1 MYSSTACLFLVQLI
15 SNADTTSLGLN
26 FLMTVSE
33 ELASPQTDYITSQRQ
48 EELSALMKDQAPAF
62 LGMVMSLLD
71 SVVERQRHTVAP
83 TPPPSPNVS
92 PVKHAYS
99 AASPVAPPSK
109 HHLSLSLS
117 ESPPTFGGRPSR
129 ATSPSQHHLLHP
141 SHGSAPFP
149 TALSPQGP
157 APSSSATAAST
168 STAESS
174 VKHTQFHIP
183 SNIPFIPL
191 DSKTE
196 SLCSQSLKSLAHLFG
211 WIPLSNVITPLILD
225 TIFYFASLGC
235 ESVEDSTE
243 GSGDLGSVAMDCVN
257 ELLVRNCVPREF
269 EAFLLKLFEK
279 SFGLLQRLTGETER
293 GHVCNF
299 SLLDERW
306 VEWRLVEKGCGY

>member
-1 MYSSTACLFLVQLI
+1 MSTPYLVQLM
-15 SNADTTSLGLN
+15 SNPDTTSLGLD
-26 FLMTVSE
+26 FLMAVSE
-33 ELASPQTDYITSQRQ
+33 ELASPQTDFITSQRQ
-48 EELSALMKDQAPAF
+48 EELSTLMKDQAPAF

-99 AASPVAPPSK
+99 AASPIAPPSK

-117 ESPPTFGGRPSR
+117 ESPPNFGGRPSR
-129 ATSPSQHHLLHP
+129 TTSPQHHLLHP
-141 SHGSAPFP
+141 SHGPSHFLS
-149 TALSPQGP
+149 ALSPQGP
-157 APSSSATAAST
+157 PAST
-168 STAESS
+168 TPTGASSTVTETPS
-174 VKHTQFHIP
+174 KHVQFHVP
-183 SNIPFIPL
+183 SNIPFVPL
-191 DSKTE
+191 DNKTE
-196 SLCSQSLKSLAHLFG
+196 ALCSQSLKSLAHLFG
-211 WIPLSNVITPLILD
+211 WIPLSNVITPSILE

-235 ESVEDSTE
+235 ESVEDSTDS
-243 GSGDLGSVAMDCVN
+243 SGDLGSVAMDCVN

-293 GHVCNF
+293 GYVCNF

-306 VEWRLVEKGCGY
+306 VLGGWSGGVGW